1 MKLERCVLTNT
12 CWLRIWTTL
21 VGMTITDALR
31 SLKFV
36 AKKSRNENANMS
48 INKFANRLAYKCL
61 HNNYDEEVSF
71 NLPPIIKQ
79 AKLPANAV
87 TMDGITQV
95 SSISGN
101 SDTPASYI
109 DSNGVEHFMGILDTA
124 KRRYCRICYRDHKKR
139 CNSKLIYL
147 TCNEAFCMYQTISK
161 CDCWMRHIQ
170 ECIVITKK

>member
-1 MKLERCVLTNT
+1 
-12 CWLRIWTTL
+12 
-21 VGMTITDALR
+21 
-31 SLKFV
+31 
-36 AKKSRNENANMS
+36 MS

-101 SDTPASYI
+101 SDTPASHI
-109 DSNGVEHFMGILDTA
+109 DSSGVEHFTGIIDTA
-124 KRRYCRICYRDHKKR
+124 KRHYCRIYYRDYKKR
-139 CNSKLIYL
+139 HNSKLVFL
-147 TCNEAFCMYQTISK
+147 TCNEVFYMYKTITN
-161 CDCWMRHIQ
+161 
-170 ECIVITKK
+170 VISG